1 MLLCSNEPSAHPEVC
16 SALGLVEGPEGCGP
30 LPVGLLVVG
39 HELDTRLVPRLNVG
53 EAGQLHPAHVARGP
67 GYRRGYI
74 VSVSVWVFHRN
85 CCCVAC
91 YFSSFQ

>member
-1 MLLCSNEPSAHPEVC
+1 MLG

-39 HELDTRLVPRLNVG
+39 HELDTRLVPGLNVG

-67 GYRRGYI
+67 GYHRGYI
-74 VSVSVWVFHRN
+74 VSKEVIGE
-85 CCCVAC
+85 CLGL
-91 YFSSFQ
+91 SSELRLRCLLLF